1 MAAPSRRSIQSGV
14 ALRFPPQSMER
25 IGRPTREPIPDPDSH
40 DLILWNVVDE
50 RPTPEAIESRI
61 RARHAIVSYLA
72 TVG

>member
-1 MAAPSRRSIQSGV
+1 
-14 ALRFPPQSMER
+14 MER